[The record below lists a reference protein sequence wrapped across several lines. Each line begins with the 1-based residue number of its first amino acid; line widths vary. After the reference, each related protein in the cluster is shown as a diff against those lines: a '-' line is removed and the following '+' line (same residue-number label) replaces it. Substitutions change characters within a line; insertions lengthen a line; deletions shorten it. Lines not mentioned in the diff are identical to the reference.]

1 MRIHINRIYTFIII
15 LFFIFANNKNA
26 YSLERKDILFI
37 SSYSPNFISFND
49 QVDGIVDSLGEDINI
64 HTEYMDSNIIGNE
77 DNERDFYNLLKYNI
91 SNYKTFE
98 SIIVGDD
105 EALEF
110 VIKYRNDIF
119 KDIPIVFL
127 GVENT
132 KLIQESLQYNLVSG
146 VRESESLGANIE
158 LIARFHENV
167 KNIHIITED
176 LEILDRATASLEKD
190 FYTKRGLKINTIIT
204 SNMSI
209 DEFKEKLSTLDED
222 DGIITFYPNHFKNN
236 YWIGY
241 KDVTELIKQYTNNIP
256 IYSILGYNIGSG
268 SIGGKVI
275 NHYNQGKKAG
285 EIAKA
290 ILEGKNTKELYVDN
304 DTANE
309 YIFDYNVMKEFN
321 IKKRELPKGSIII
334 NDPIAY
340 ILKHKEVRL
349 PISLFAVGLISI
361 IIALIFYIIYKIKY
375 QKELLRVI
383 NESNEVN
390 RLKSYFI
397 SNITHELRTPITVIT
412 SVMQL
417 TKSNKYEEDFI
428 LKVNS
433 AKIIEDNCNRLLRLI
448 NNIIDIDKDKSGNII
463 LNLEKVNI
471 VELSENIVTSIV
483 PYVKTRN
490 LEVIFDT
497 TEEEI
502 IMNIDCN
509 KIERV
514 LLNLLSNAI
523 KFSKNE
529 GIIRVNLIKINDI
542 VRIVVEDNGIGIKD
556 DDLNKIFDKF
566 VQLDSTMTRQ
576 NEGSGIGLSI
586 VKSFVELHNG
596 TIRVESKINEGAK
609 FIVELPIVTG
619 DKEYK
624 EYSVDEIINKS
635 KLELSDIY
643 M

>member
-1 MRIHINRIYTFIII
+1 M
-15 LFFIFANNKNA
+15 FFIFTNIENV
-26 YSLERKDILFI
+26 YSLERKEILFI
-37 SSYSPNFISFND
+37 SSYNPNFISFND
-49 QVDGIVDSLGEDINI
+49 QINGIVDSLGEDINLR
-64 HTEYMDSNIIGNE
+64 TEYMDSKITDNE
-77 DNERDFYNLLKYNI
+77 SNERDFYNLLKYNI
-91 SNYKTFE
+91 SNYKKYD

-110 VIKYRNDIF
+110 AIKYRDDIF

-132 KLIQESLQYNLVSG
+132 KLIQDSLKYNLVSG

-158 LIARFHENV
+158 LIAKLHKNV
-167 KNIHIITED
+167 KNIYIITED
-176 LEILDRATASLEKD
+176 LEILDRSTISLEEG
-190 FYTKRGLKINTIIT
+190 FYTKEGLNINTIVT
-204 SNMSI
+204 KNMSI
-209 DEFKEKLSTLDED
+209 NEFKEKLSTLDED
-222 DGIITFYPNHFKNN
+222 DGIITFYPNHFKNK
-236 YWIGY
+236 YWIGHE
-241 KDVTELIKQYTNNIP
+241 DVTRLIKQYTNNVP
-256 IYSILGYNIGSG
+256 IYSILGYNINNGC
-268 SIGGKVI
+268 IGGKVI

-285 EIAKA
+285 EIVKA
-290 ILEGKNTKELYVDN
+290 ILEGKDAKKLYIDKDN
-304 DTANE
+304 ANE
-309 YIFDYNVMKEFN
+309 YVFDYHTMKEFN
-321 IKKRELPKGSIII
+321 IKKRDLPEGSIII

-340 ILKHKEVRL
+340 ILKHKEL
-349 PISLFAVGLISI
+349 SLSILLFVFGLISI
-361 IIALIFYIIYKIKY
+361 IFVLIFYIIYKIKY
-375 QKELLRVI
+375 QKELLCVI

-417 TKSNKYEEDFI
+417 TKSNKHDEDFI
-428 LKVNS
+428 LKVNN
-433 AKIIEDNCNRLLRLI
+433 AKIIDDNCNRLLRLI
-448 NNIIDIDKDKSGNII
+448 NNIIDIDKYTYGNMT

-471 VELSENIVTSIV
+471 VELSESVVMSIL
-483 PYVKTRN
+483 PYVETRN

-502 IMNIDCN
+502 IMNIDCD

-523 KFSKNE
+523 KFSKKE
-529 GIIRVNLIKINDI
+529 GTIKVNLIKNNDI
-542 VRIVVEDNGIGIKD
+542 LRIEVEDNGIGIKD
-556 DDLNKIFDKF
+556 DNLHKIFDKF
-566 VQLDSTMTRQ
+566 VQLDSSMTRK

-596 TIRVESKINEGAK
+596 NISVESKINEGSIFK
-609 FIVELPIVTG
+609 VDLPIVNEEI
-619 DKEYK
+619 EYK
-624 EYSVDEIINKS
+624 EYSEDEIINKS

>member
-1 MRIHINRIYTFIII
+1 M
-15 LFFIFANNKNA
+15 FFIFTNSKNV
-26 YSLERKDILFI
+26 YSLERKEILFI
-37 SSYSPNFISFND
+37 SSYNPNFISFND
-49 QVDGIVDSLGEDINI
+49 QINGIVDSLGEDINLR
-64 HTEYMDSNIIGNE
+64 TEYMDSKITDNE
-77 DNERDFYNLLKYNI
+77 SNERDFYNLLKYNI
-91 SNYKTFE
+91 STYEKYD

-110 VIKYRNDIF
+110 AIKYRDDIF

-132 KLIQESLQYNLVSG
+132 KLIQDSLKYNLVSG
-146 VRESESLGANIE
+146 VRELESLGANIE
-158 LIARFHENV
+158 LIAKLHKNV
-167 KNIHIITED
+167 KNIYIITED
-176 LEILDRATASLEKD
+176 LEILDRSIESLEEG
-190 FYTKRGLKINTIIT
+190 FYTKQGLNINTIVT
-204 SNMSI
+204 NNMCI

-222 DGIITFYPNHFKNN
+222 DGIITFYPNNFKNKC
-236 YWIGY
+236 WVGHE
-241 KDVTELIKQYTNNIP
+241 DVTRLIKQYTNNAP
-256 IYSILGYNIGSG
+256 IYSILGYNINNG

-285 EIAKA
+285 EIVKA
-290 ILEGKNTKELYVDN
+290 ILEGKDAKKLYIDKDN
-304 DTANE
+304 ANE
-309 YIFDYNVMKEFN
+309 YVFDYHTMKEFN
-321 IKKRELPKGSIII
+321 IKKRDLPEGSIII

-340 ILKHKEVRL
+340 ILNHKEL
-349 PISLFAVGLISI
+349 SLSILLFVFGLISI
-361 IIALIFYIIYKIKY
+361 IFVLIFYIRYKIKY
-375 QKELLRVI
+375 QKELLCVI

-397 SNITHELRTPITVIT
+397 SNITHELITPITVIT

-417 TKSNKYEEDFI
+417 TKSNKHDEDFI
-428 LKVNS
+428 LKVNN
-433 AKIIEDNCNRLLRLI
+433 AKIIDDNCNRLLRLI
-448 NNIIDIDKDKSGNII
+448 NNIIDIDKYKYGNIA

-471 VELSENIVTSIV
+471 VELSESVVTSIL
-483 PYVKTRN
+483 PYVETRN

-523 KFSKNE
+523 KFSNK
-529 GIIRVNLIKINDI
+529 GGTIRVNLIKNDDI
-542 VRIVVEDNGIGIKD
+542 LRIEVEDNGIGIKED
-556 DDLNKIFDKF
+556 NLHKIFDKF
-566 VQLDSTMTRQ
+566 VQLDSTMTRK

-596 TIRVESKINEGAK
+596 NISVESKINEGSI
-609 FIVELPIVTG
+609 FTVDLPIVNEEI
-619 DKEYK
+619 EYK
-624 EYSVDEIINKS
+624 EYSKDEIINKS

>member
-1 MRIHINRIYTFIII
+1 M
-15 LFFIFANNKNA
+15 FFIFTNSKNV
-26 YSLERKDILFI
+26 YSLERKEILFI
-37 SSYSPNFISFND
+37 SSYNPNFISFND
-49 QVDGIVDSLGEDINI
+49 QINGIVDSLGEDINLR
-64 HTEYMDSNIIGNE
+64 TEYMDSKIT

-91 SNYKTFE
+91 STYEKYD

-110 VIKYRNDIF
+110 AIKYRDDIF

-132 KLIQESLQYNLVSG
+132 KLIQDSLKYNLVSG

-158 LIARFHENV
+158 LIAKLHKNV
-167 KNIHIITED
+167 KNIYIITED
-176 LEILDRATASLEKD
+176 LEILDRSIESLEEG
-190 FYTKRGLKINTIIT
+190 FYTKEGLNINTIVT
-204 SNMSI
+204 KNMSI

-222 DGIITFYPNHFKNN
+222 DGIITFYPNHFKNK
-236 YWIGY
+236 YWIGHE
-241 KDVTELIKQYTNNIP
+241 DVTKLIKHYTNNVA
-256 IYSILGYNIGSG
+256 IYSALGYNINNG

-285 EIAKA
+285 EIVKA
-290 ILEGKNTKELYVDN
+290 ILEGKDAKKLYIDKDN
-304 DTANE
+304 ANE
-309 YIFDYNVMKEFN
+309 YVFDYKIMKEFN
-321 IKKRELPKGSIII
+321 IKKRNLPEGSIII
-334 NDPIAY
+334 NDPMAY
-340 ILKHKEVRL
+340 ILNHKE
-349 PISLFAVGLISI
+349 ISVHILLFVFGLISI
-361 IIALIFYIIYKIKY
+361 IFVLIFYIRYKIKY
-375 QKELLRVI
+375 QKELLCVI

-417 TKSNKYEEDFI
+417 TKSNKHDEDFI
-428 LKVNS
+428 LKVNN
-433 AKIIEDNCNRLLRLI
+433 AKIIDDNCNRLLRLI
-448 NNIIDIDKDKSGNII
+448 NNIIDIDKYTYGNMT

-471 VELSENIVTSIV
+471 VELSESVVVSIL
-483 PYVKTRN
+483 PYVETRN

-502 IMNIDCN
+502 IMNIDCD

-523 KFSKNE
+523 KFSKKE
-529 GIIRVNLIKINDI
+529 GTIKVNLIKNNDI
-542 VRIVVEDNGIGIKD
+542 LRIEVEDNGIGIKD
-556 DDLNKIFDKF
+556 DNLHKIFDKF
-566 VQLDSTMTRQ
+566 VQLDSSMTRK

-596 TIRVESKINEGAK
+596 NISVESKINEGSIFK
-609 FIVELPIVTG
+609 VDLPIVTEEI
-619 DKEYK
+619 EYK
-624 EYSVDEIINKS
+624 EYSEDEIINKS

>member
-1 MRIHINRIYTFIII
+1 M
-15 LFFIFANNKNA
+15 FFIFTNSKNV
-26 YSLERKDILFI
+26 YSLERKEILFI
-37 SSYSPNFISFND
+37 SSYNPNFISFND
-49 QVDGIVDSLGEDINI
+49 QINGIVDSLGEDINLR
-64 HTEYMDSNIIGNE
+64 TEYMDSKITDNE
-77 DNERDFYNLLKYNI
+77 SNERDFYNLLKYNI
-91 SNYKTFE
+91 STYEKYD

-110 VIKYRNDIF
+110 AIKYRDGIF

-132 KLIQESLQYNLVSG
+132 KLIQDSLKYNLVSG
-146 VRESESLGANIE
+146 VRELESLGANIE
-158 LIARFHENV
+158 LIAKLHKNV
-167 KNIHIITED
+167 KNIYIITED
-176 LEILDRATASLEKD
+176 LEILDRSIESLEEG
-190 FYTKRGLKINTIIT
+190 FYTKQGLNINTIVT
-204 SNMSI
+204 NNMCI

-222 DGIITFYPNHFKNN
+222 DGIITFYPNNFKNKC
-236 YWIGY
+236 WVGHE
-241 KDVTELIKQYTNNIP
+241 DVTRLIKQYTNNAP
-256 IYSILGYNIGSG
+256 IYSILGYNINNG

-285 EIAKA
+285 EIVKA
-290 ILEGKNTKELYVDN
+290 ILEGKDAKKLYIDKDN
-304 DTANE
+304 ANE
-309 YIFDYNVMKEFN
+309 YVFDYHTMKEFN
-321 IKKRELPKGSIII
+321 IKKRDLPEGSIII

-340 ILKHKEVRL
+340 ILNHKEL
-349 PISLFAVGLISI
+349 SLSILLFVFGLISI
-361 IIALIFYIIYKIKY
+361 IFVLIFYIRYKIKY
-375 QKELLRVI
+375 QKELLCVI

-397 SNITHELRTPITVIT
+397 SNITHELITPITVIT

-417 TKSNKYEEDFI
+417 TKSNKHDEDFI
-428 LKVNS
+428 LKVNN
-433 AKIIEDNCNRLLRLI
+433 AKIIDDNCNRLLRLI
-448 NNIIDIDKDKSGNII
+448 NNIIDIDKYKYGNIA

-471 VELSENIVTSIV
+471 VELSESVVTSIL
-483 PYVKTRN
+483 PYVETRN

-523 KFSKNE
+523 KFSNK
-529 GIIRVNLIKINDI
+529 GGTIRVNLIKNDDI
-542 VRIVVEDNGIGIKD
+542 LRIEVEDNGIGIKED
-556 DDLNKIFDKF
+556 NLHKIFDKF
-566 VQLDSTMTRQ
+566 VQLDSTMTRK

-596 TIRVESKINEGAK
+596 NISVESKINEGSI
-609 FIVELPIVTG
+609 FTVDLPIVNEEI
-619 DKEYK
+619 EYK
-624 EYSVDEIINKS
+624 EYSKDEIINKS

>member
-490 LEVIFDT
+490 LEIIFDT

>member
-1 MRIHINRIYTFIII
+1 M
-15 LFFIFANNKNA
+15 FFIFTNSKNV
-26 YSLERKDILFI
+26 YSLERKEILFI
-37 SSYSPNFISFND
+37 SSYNPNFISFND
-49 QVDGIVDSLGEDINI
+49 QINGIVESLGEDINLR
-64 HTEYMDSNIIGNE
+64 TEYMDSKITDNE
-77 DNERDFYNLLKYNI
+77 SNERDFYNLLKYNI
-91 SNYKTFE
+91 STYEKYD

-110 VIKYRNDIF
+110 AIKYRDDIF

-132 KLIQESLQYNLVSG
+132 KLIQDSLKYNLVSG

-158 LIARFHENV
+158 LIAKLHKNV
-167 KNIHIITED
+167 KNIYIITED
-176 LEILDRATASLEKD
+176 LEILDRSIESLEDK
-190 FYTKRGLKINTIIT
+190 FYTKQGLNINTIVT
-204 SNMSI
+204 NNMCI

-222 DGIITFYPNHFKNN
+222 DGIITFYPNNFKNKC
-236 YWIGY
+236 WVGHE
-241 KDVTELIKQYTNNIP
+241 DVTRLIKQYTNNAP
-256 IYSILGYNIGSG
+256 IYSILGYNINNG

-285 EIAKA
+285 EIVKA
-290 ILEGKNTKELYVDN
+290 ILEGKDAKKLYIDKDN
-304 DTANE
+304 ANE
-309 YIFDYNVMKEFN
+309 YVFDYHTMKEFN
-321 IKKRELPKGSIII
+321 IKKRDLPEGSIII

-340 ILKHKEVRL
+340 ILNHKEL
-349 PISLFAVGLISI
+349 SLSILLFVFGLISI
-361 IIALIFYIIYKIKY
+361 IFVLIFYIRYKIKY
-375 QKELLRVI
+375 QKELLCVI

-397 SNITHELRTPITVIT
+397 SNITHELITPITVIT

-417 TKSNKYEEDFI
+417 TKSNKHDEDFI
-428 LKVNS
+428 LKVNN
-433 AKIIEDNCNRLLRLI
+433 AKIIDDNCNRLLRLI
-448 NNIIDIDKDKSGNII
+448 NNIIDIDKYKYGNIA

-471 VELSENIVTSIV
+471 VELSESVVMSIL
-483 PYVKTRN
+483 PYVETRN

-502 IMNIDCN
+502 MMNIDCN

-523 KFSKNE
+523 KFSNK
-529 GIIRVNLIKINDI
+529 GGTIRVNLIKNDDI
-542 VRIVVEDNGIGIKD
+542 LRIEVEDNGIGIKD
-556 DDLNKIFDKF
+556 DNLHKIFDKF
-566 VQLDSTMTRQ
+566 VQLDSTMTRK

-596 TIRVESKINEGAK
+596 NISVVSKINEGSI
-609 FIVELPIVTG
+609 FTVDLPIVTEEI
-619 DKEYK
+619 EYK
-624 EYSVDEIINKS
+624 EYSEDEIINMS

-643 M
+643 I